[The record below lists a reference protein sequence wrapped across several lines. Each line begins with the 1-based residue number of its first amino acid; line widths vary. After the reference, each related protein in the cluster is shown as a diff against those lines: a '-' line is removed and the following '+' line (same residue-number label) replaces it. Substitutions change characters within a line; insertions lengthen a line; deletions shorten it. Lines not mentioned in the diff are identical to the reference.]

1 VPTTDLPV
9 HAVDPLLRWFNARMG
24 DALAPALA
32 TQYGRGDGGRVRV
45 AVHDAFIVKYHHDEP
60 APSDG
65 DGDGDRD
72 DGEEEGAEAFEMA
85 CVRHF
90 PALFPRPAAA
100 GGTGGTVA
108 TGAAPPR
115 GPSQRHLPL
124 HTDQSTH
131 SLTIALNAF
140 ATTTTT
146 ATIND
151 AAPAPPPAAAPLLP
165 LLPERYRGGGTYV
178 AAWGC
183 AVRPPAGHVLSF
195 PGSLLHGGDPLLGG
209 TRCAPGRRAPLPPRS
224 LTSTTP
230 LRTHAHSQVHHRG
243 VPAAGAAGG
252 GAGRRGRGGGRRTDR
267 APPAGAPAP
276 QQQQRGRGERRG
288 PRREAATAG

>member
-9 HAVDPLLRWFNARMG
+9 HAVDPLLRWFNARMD

-60 APSDG
+60 APG
-65 DGDGDRD
+65 
-72 DGEEEGAEAFEMA
+72 DGEEEGAEAFETA

-100 GGTGGTVA
+100 SGTGGTVA

-140 ATTTTT
+140 ATTTTPTTTTT
-146 ATIND
+146 AADD
-151 AAPAPPPAAAPLLP
+151 AAPAPPPAAAPLL
-165 LLPERYRGGGTYV
+165 LLSERYRGGGTYV

-209 TRCAPGRRAPLPPRS
+209 ARCAPACRAPLPPRS
-224 LTSTTP
+224 LTFTTRPLSTQT
-230 LRTHAHSQVHHRG
+230 
-243 VPAAGAAGG
+243 
-252 GAGRRGRGGGRRTDR
+252 
-267 APPAGAPAP
+267 
-276 QQQQRGRGERRG
+276 
-288 PRREAATAG
+288 